1 MTLVRTLF
9 KLLLQ
14 LFLLTVPGPLVD
26 LLAAQVHYVSQLLD
40 VVDGPVGI
48 LLEFS
53 LQELFLLVGHPS
65 STQLFLAP
73 DLRLSDTVLRGR
85 SILRDHANPLQN
97 LSGSEVSNLSHR
109 QLVLL
114 QHFEVN

>member
-1 MTLVRTLF
+1 M
-9 KLLLQ
+9 
-14 LFLLTVPGPLVD
+14 
-26 LLAAQVHYVSQLLD
+26 SQLLD

-48 LLEFS
+48 LLEFR

-97 LSGSEVSNLSHR
+97 LSRSEVSNLSHR

-114 QHFEVN
+114 EHFEVNGGAALCVGLH